1 MTRPGAKQYELRS
14 LLTQRLLVLSNTL
27 GKGAVRL
34 YAGRFGIPLAEWRLL
49 AALAG
54 QGPSSVNELAAA
66 MATDKGWV
74 SRTVA
79 ALTRKKL
86 VSLRRRADYARRVE
100 IAFTSAGRALYAR
113 IVPAAIERQ
122 RRLLSALTPAEQA
135 MLDEVLAKLQRQAE
149 ILADAPDGDYSQRA
163 RRRRTH
169 FNEEERQ

>member
-1 MTRPGAKQYELRS
+1 MAAADPEQYELRS

-49 AALAG
+49 AALAAE
-54 QGPSSVNELAAA
+54 GPSSVNELAAA
-66 MATDKGWV
+66 MAIDKGWV

-86 VSLRRRADYARRVE
+86 VSLRRRAEDARRVE
-100 IAFTSAGRALYAR
+100 IAFTTAGRALYAR
-113 IVPAAIERQ
+113 ILPAAIERQ
-122 RRLLSALTPAEQA
+122 RRLVSVLTRAEQS
-135 MLDEVLAKLQRQAE
+135 MLDDVLAKLQRQAE
-149 ILADAPDGDYSQRA
+149 VLADVPGGAYPDRA

-169 FNEEERQ
+169 SKVEERQ